1 MDFDASKGMT
11 QSGKGKC
18 ISARRL
24 EYICPGDDLEFL
36 AEQAAMKSAF
46 DSRIAS
52 KGIVETLRERIVKL
66 EEMERTGAGTPDTCD
81 MLVSLQQMLDELYR
95 LERSHK
101 QLN

>member
-1 MDFDASKGMT
+1 
-11 QSGKGKC
+11 
-18 ISARRL
+18 
-24 EYICPGDDLEFL
+24 
-36 AEQAAMKSAF
+36 MKSAF

-66 EEMERTGAGTPDTCD
+66 EEMERTGAGTPDTYD